1 MANQVAVEVVYTN
14 GYQQWIIPLQVAN
27 DSTLACV
34 IQQSGILAL
43 CSDIDLAKQRVGIYG
58 CQRSLTDQVQ
68 AGDRIEIYR
77 PLIADPREI
86 RRQRAAQQ
94 ASTAIKGQ

>member
-43 CSDIDLAKQRVGIYG
+43 
-58 CQRSLTDQVQ
+58 
-68 AGDRIEIYR
+68 
-77 PLIADPREI
+77 
-86 RRQRAAQQ
+86 
-94 ASTAIKGQ
+94 